1 MEEISRQIT
10 ELLLPQKP
18 DKNKIKNLSNSLLTT
33 ADEKNYVVLLQ
44 GLVHKVFKEEW
55 IKTML
60 ARGADPEKVM
70 EKIDAHWD
78 KLEQSFE
85 SRHPEG
91 DSGYEG
97 ERRFEGDRNSKGD
110 RDSRRGKSFEGDR
123 GRPSK
128 GAKGGKSGKG
138 GKGGKGKY
146 YSGDRYDDRN
156 RHDDKR
162 NKNKGKDKKRR

>member
-10 ELLLPQKP
+10 ALLLPQEP
-18 DKNKIKNLSNSLLTT
+18 DKNKIKDLSNTLLTT
-33 ADEKNYVVLLQ
+33 ADEKNYVIKLQ

-55 IKTML
+55 VKAML

-91 DSGYEG
+91 DSGYQG
-97 ERRFEGDRNSKGD
+97 ERRFEGDRNSKEA

-123 GRPSK
+123 GRRSK
-128 GAKGGKSGKG
+128 GAKGGKG
-138 GKGGKGKY
+138 GRY
-146 YSGDRYDDRN
+146 YGGDRYETRDRY
-156 RHDDKR
+156 DEKR
-162 NKNKGKDKKRR
+162 DKNKGKDKKRR